1 MAEIIDKKTIEKMAK
16 LSHIKLED
24 GANFSADLSAI
35 LDWMAQLDEVDVSGV
50 EPLASPLALKQDSVM
65 REDKAAE
72 PIDQE
77 TALGSAP
84 ESQSGFFT
92 TPKTNE

>member
-1 MAEIIDKKTIEKMAK
+1 MAKAIDQKTIEKMAR
-16 LSHIKLED
+16 LSHLQLDDVVGVSE
-24 GANFSADLSAI
+24 DLSAI
-35 LDWMAQLDEVDVSGV
+35 LSWIGQLEEVDVSGV
-50 EPLASPLALKQDSVM
+50 EPLAHAMELAPVQRADVADPPLDV
-65 REDKAAE
+65 
-72 PIDQE
+72 E